1 MAQYNQKERE
11 AREAR
16 DAQRQ
21 ENIEQTVNATEQFYN
36 EHKKTIWGIVA
47 CVLVLGLAIVAHNK
61 FIYQPRCVEAMQQSY
76 PAEMSF
82 QNGEFELAL
91 NGDGNNLGFA
101 DIISEYGSKS
111 GKAVYLYAGIC
122 ELQLGNYDGALSY
135 LGKYKGKEPILA
147 ARAKA
152 CEGDAYV
159 GLGDYASAVRSYRAA
174 VDCADN
180 VFAAGYLIKEGTAYE
195 ALGQKAE
202 ALACYKAV
210 IEDYPQSLEAYDV
223 TKYIARVS
231 E

>member
-1 MAQYNQKERE
+1 MAQKNLKEKE
-11 AREAR
+11 
-16 DAQRQ
+16 AQRQ
-21 ENIEQTVNATEQFYN
+21 ENIEQTVSATEQFYN
-36 EHKKTIWGIVA
+36 ENKKAIWGIVA
-47 CVLVLGLAIVAHNK
+47 AVLVIGLGILAYNK
-61 FIYQPRCVEAMQQSY
+61 FIYQPKCVEAMQQCY

-82 QNGEFELAL
+82 QNGEYDLAL

-101 DIISEYGSKS
+101 DIIADYGSKA

-122 ELQLGNYDGALSY
+122 ELQLGNNEEALSY
-135 LGKYKGKEPILA
+135 LKKYKGKEPILA

-159 GLGDYASAVRSYRAA
+159 ALGDYNAAVRAYKAA

-180 VFAAGYLIKEGTAYE
+180 MFAAGYLLKEGSALE

-202 ALACYKAV
+202 ALACYKSV
-210 IEDYPQSLEAYDV
+210 ENDYPQSIEAYDIA
-223 TKYIARVS
+223 KYIARVS